1 MSRIPKSAP
10 RELCPEGAHVS
21 ALVNIID
28 LGTQD
33 GGEFG
38 PRHKIQLAYE
48 AVDEKTTDGKAM
60 VVYKQYTFSSSQK
73 STLMKDL
80 RAAWG
85 IKDGD
90 VEMDDQLGKY
100 CMITIEHKETDSGT
114 FANITNVG
122 MLPKGTKT
130 RKYTEK
136 LKSLYL
142 DETFDQETYDSL
154 PDFLKEKIA
163 GSPEY
168 AAVMTPKLKNKKAP
182 PPAAPAKGKGGKGKK

>member
-1 MSRIPKSAP
+1 MSRIPKSSS
-10 RELCPEGAHVS
+10 RELCPEGAHLA

-38 PRHKIQLAYE
+38 PRHKLQMAYE
-48 AVDEKTTDGKAM
+48 LVNEKTSDGKAM
-60 VVYKQYTFSSSQK
+60 VAYKQYTFSSSSK
-73 STLMKDL
+73 GNLMKDM

-85 IKDGD
+85 VKDGD
-90 VEMDDQLGKY
+90 VEMDDYLGKY
-100 CMITIEHKETDSGT
+100 AMITIEHKETDSGT

-122 MLPKGTKT
+122 MIPKGTKLT
-130 RKYTEK
+130 KLTEP

-142 DETFDQETYDSL
+142 DDTFDQEVYDAL

-168 AAVMTPKLKNKKAP
+168 AAVMTPKLKSKKQAP
-182 PPAAPAKGKGGKGKK
+182 PPAKGKKK